1 MTMINSSEQIN
12 FIDLRKNTED
22 TKTIKYEIN

>member
-1 MTMINSSEQIN
+1 MTMMNSSERIN
-12 FIDLRKNTED
+12 FRHLRKNTED